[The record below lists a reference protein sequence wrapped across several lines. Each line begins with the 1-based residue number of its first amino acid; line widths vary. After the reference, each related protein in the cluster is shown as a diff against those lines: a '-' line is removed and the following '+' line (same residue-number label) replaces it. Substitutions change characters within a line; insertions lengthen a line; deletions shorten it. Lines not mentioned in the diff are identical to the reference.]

1 MSLCSP
7 PLKMDAIY
15 GLCYYVVGTL
25 HDILF
30 HGDVS
35 GIQHIPREGGLII
48 AANHAS
54 FLDPPLIGCHVPRQL
69 VFFAR
74 KTLWKGGLINWWLD
88 IVGTIPIDRDSGA
101 DVAAIKRVLKALKDG
116 KALIVF
122 PEGTRTRTGA
132 LQRPKAGVGLLACR
146 SGVPVVPARIF
157 GSFEAFGRKG
167 PLRPGTPVSVI
178 FGPALRPAD
187 YDDRADGK
195 ERFQLASERIMTA
208 IAALNLPRPQVI

>member
-1 MSLCSP
+1 MSLRTP
-7 PLKMDAIY
+7 PVKMDAIY
-15 GLCYYVVGTL
+15 GICYHAVETL

-35 GIQHIPREGGLII
+35 GVQHIPREGGIII

-54 FLDPPLIGCHVPRQL
+54 LLDPPLIGCHVPRQMA
-69 VFFAR
+69 FFAR
-74 KTLWKGGLINWWLD
+74 KTLWKGGIISWWLD
-88 IVGTIPIDRDSGA
+88 AVGTIPVDRDSGA
-101 DVAAIKRVLKALKDG
+101 DVTAIKRVLKVLKDG

-146 SGVPVVPARIF
+146 SGVPVVPVRIF

-167 PLRPGTPVSVI
+167 PLRLGTPVSVI
-178 FGPALRPAD
+178 FGPPLRPAD
-187 YDDRADGK
+187 YDDHADGK
-195 ERFQLASERIMTA
+195 ERFQHASERIMAA
-208 IAALNLPRPQVI
+208 IAALDLPRPQVI

>member
-1 MSLCSP
+1 MSPRSP
-7 PLKMDAIY
+7 PVKMDAVY
-15 GLCYYVVGTL
+15 GISHYVVATL

-35 GIQHIPREGGLII
+35 GVQHIPREGGIII

-54 FLDPPLIGCHVPRQL
+54 LLDPPLIGSHVPRQL

-74 KTLWKGGLINWWLD
+74 KTLWNSGIVSWWLN
-88 IVGTIPIDRDSGA
+88 IVGTIPVDRDSGA
-101 DVAAIKRVLKALKDG
+101 DVAAIKRVLKVLRDG

-132 LQRPKAGVGLLACR
+132 LQRPKPGVGLLACR

-157 GSFEAFGRKG
+157 GSFEALGRKG
-167 PLRPGTPVSVI
+167 PLRIGTPVSMI
-178 FGPALRPAD
+178 FGPSLRSAD
-187 YDDRADGK
+187 YDDHAEGK
-195 ERFQLASERIMTA
+195 ERYQHASERIMAA
-208 IAALNLPRPQVI
+208 IAALKLPQPQVI

>member
-1 MSLCSP
+1 MSLRSP
-7 PLKMDAIY
+7 SLKMDAIY
-15 GLCYYVVGTL
+15 GICHYTVATL

-35 GIQHIPREGGLII
+35 GVQYIPREGGIII

-54 FLDPPLIGCHVPRQL
+54 LLDPPLIGSHVPRQM

-74 KTLWKGGLINWWLD
+74 KTLWQGSFISWWLN
-88 IVGTIPIDRDSGA
+88 IVGTIPVDRDSGA
-101 DVAAIKRVLKALKDG
+101 DVAAIKRVLTALRNG

-157 GSFEAFGRKG
+157 GSFEACGRNG
-167 PLRPGTPVSVI
+167 PLRLGTPVSVV
-178 FGPALRPAD
+178 FGPSLRPAD
-187 YDDRADGK
+187 YDDHADGK
-195 ERFQLASERIMTA
+195 ERFQHASERIMAA
-208 IAALNLPRPQVI
+208 IAALDLPRPQVI